1 MDVAALRK
9 EYTAGGLRR
18 RDLQP
23 DPIDQFKTWFQ
34 QALSAEIV
42 EPNAMTLATVDALG
56 QPSARTVLLKGVDER
71 GFSFYTNYTS
81 RKGRELDASPKA
93 ALTFFWGGLERQ
105 VCIRGTCSKLSREES
120 EIYYKSRPIGS
131 QLGAWVSSQSTP
143 IPNREY
149 LEKRLEEVS
158 ALYGQAPPLPPYWGG
173 YVLAPEAVDFWQ
185 GRPSRLHDRFL
196 YTREGAGWKIE
207 RLSP

>member
-81 RKGRELDASPKA
+81 RKGRELDASRKA

-158 ALYGQAPPLPPYWGG
+158 ARYGQAPPLPPYWGG

-196 YTREGAGWKIE
+196 YTREGAVWKIE